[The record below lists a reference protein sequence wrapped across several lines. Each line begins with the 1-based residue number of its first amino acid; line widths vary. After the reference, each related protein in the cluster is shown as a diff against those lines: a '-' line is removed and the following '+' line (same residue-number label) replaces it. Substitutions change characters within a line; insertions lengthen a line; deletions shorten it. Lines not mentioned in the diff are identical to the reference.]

1 EGNTKGGAQD
11 FHDKRWY
18 LNIPKR

>member
-1 EGNTKGGAQD
+1 GNTKGGAQD

>member
-1 EGNTKGGAQD
+1 TKGGAQD